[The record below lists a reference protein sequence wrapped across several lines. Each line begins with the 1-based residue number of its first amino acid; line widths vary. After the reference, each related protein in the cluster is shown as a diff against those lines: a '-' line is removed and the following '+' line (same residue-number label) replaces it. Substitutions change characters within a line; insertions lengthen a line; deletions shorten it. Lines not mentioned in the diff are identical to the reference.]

1 MRPVVTDRL
10 AWSLC
15 RSVSL
20 SVTIVSPAKTAE
32 PIEMPF
38 RLWTRVGPTKHVL
51 DWGIHWRNLANPI
64 EPPMFGGDA
73 AFCQITLT
81 SRFQLLELL
90 CVFGMLRAFRH
101 LITKQE

>member
-1 MRPVVTDRL
+1 
-10 AWSLC
+10 
-15 RSVSL
+15 
-20 SVTIVSPAKTAE
+20 
-32 PIEMPF
+32 
-38 RLWTRVGPTKHVL
+38 
-51 DWGIHWRNLANPI
+51 
-64 EPPMFGGDA
+64 MFGGDA